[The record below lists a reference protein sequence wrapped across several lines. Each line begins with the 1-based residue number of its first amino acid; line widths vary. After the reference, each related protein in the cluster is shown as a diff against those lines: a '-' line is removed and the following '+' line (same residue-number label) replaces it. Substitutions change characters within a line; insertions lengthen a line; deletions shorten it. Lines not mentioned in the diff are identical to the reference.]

1 MYDSFHREINYLRI
15 SVTDRCNL
23 RCVYCMPADGVE
35 RISHFEV
42 LSFEEIVDFTKEAVK
57 NGVTKVRLTGG
68 EPLVR
73 KGIVDLVKQIAA
85 IPGISDFGMTTNG
98 ILLKRYARQLAEA
111 GLHRVN
117 ISLDTMDKKEYSR
130 ITRGGNLEDVLEGI
144 EAAVEAQLTPV
155 KLNCV
160 IKKNRFEQ
168 NARQVAAYALENN
181 LQVRYIH
188 EMDLENGSFSKV
200 EGGDGGA
207 CHKCNRL
214 RMTSDGM
221 LKPCLF
227 HDFGYDIRKT
237 GYAEAINKAVKNKPL
252 SGQTSNENKF
262 YNIGG

>member
-42 LSFEEIVDFTKEAVK
+42 LSFEEIIDFTKEAVK

-73 KGIVDLVKQIAA
+73 KGITALVKEIAR
-85 IPGISDFGMTTNG
+85 IPGIKDFGMTTNG
-98 ILLKRYARQLAEA
+98 VLLKRFAPELAKA

-117 ISLDTMDKKEYSR
+117 VSLDTLDEKEYAR
-130 ITRGGNLEDVLEGI
+130 ITRGGKLNEVLEGI
-144 EAAVEAQLTPV
+144 EAAVEAGLTPV

-160 IKKNRFEQ
+160 IKKNRFEH
-168 NARQVAAYALENN
+168 NARQVAAYALEKK

-188 EMDLENGSFSKV
+188 EMDLETGSFSKV
-200 EGGDGGA
+200 EGGEGGA

-214 RMTSDGM
+214 RLTSDGIV
-221 LKPCLF
+221 KPCLF
-227 HDFGYDIRKT
+227 HDFGYDIRKA
-237 GYAEAINKAVKNKPL
+237 GYPESLKKAIANKPL
-252 SGQTSNENKF
+252 SGKTSSKNKF